1 MKSENSIKTVGEEFF
16 IYLSSVRELSENSV
30 EAYKNDFNHMM
41 EILGSE
47 CPVDDITTE
56 DLRLCVAKLSE
67 RKMASNSINRFIA
80 ACRTFFAYCRK
91 FEYIKNNPAVKLKS
105 VKIPKHMPRFLTGDE
120 IDKLCMQPDV
130 NELLWASRDK
140 AIFEMMYSSGCRVS
154 EVSSLK
160 LSDISYDKGSAIVTG
175 KGKKDRRV
183 YFEKDA
189 REAMEKYLPERKS
202 LLEKLGI
209 RDNVEELFVNQRGR
223 PLTAQGIRWILERYS
238 GAEGLNHHVSPHAL
252 RHTFATAM
260 LSGGADVR
268 VVQEMLGH
276 SSVSTTQRYTHITTE
291 RLIDVYNKAHPHSK
305 DD

>member
-1 MKSENSIKTVGEEFF
+1 
-16 IYLSSVRELSENSV
+16 
-30 EAYKNDFNHMM
+30 
-41 EILGSE
+41 
-47 CPVDDITTE
+47 
-56 DLRLCVAKLSE
+56 
-67 RKMASNSINRFIA
+67 
-80 ACRTFFAYCRK
+80 
-91 FEYIKNNPAVKLKS
+91 
-105 VKIPKHMPRFLTGDE
+105 MPRFLTGDE

-223 PLTAQGIRWILERYS
+223 PLTAHGIRWILERYS